1 MFVSPETLKAAN
13 SGIERETEKDTK
25 LKNASRNEIP
35 NWLTTFRD
43 SVFDSKLQALSL
55 VNDCYKYKMDLVT
68 NGFVMTDAIKFVRQK
83 KEYLSEVK

>member
-13 SGIERETEKDTK
+13 SGIERETEKDTNTK

-43 SVFDSKLQALSL
+43 SAGSTDYNSIGSNTDEEEFKQASSNNNNTSMPNWLITYRNT
-55 VNDCYKYKMDLVT
+55 V
-68 NGFVMTDAIKFVRQK
+68 G
-83 KEYLSEVK
+83 